1 MIIIQRI
8 IIDMKN
14 SKTLTTKVESIP
26 KRNQCFC
33 SNMSSNNI
41 IAVLSFERDDR
52 GVERQR
58 QQPSSPG
65 LTRTVVPEWVFYCVS
80 LYAQLCTSTTR
91 SKNSKNGKF
100 ELKYGGF
107 LNEITM
113 TSYPIGSSVLLHNL
127 VGASQLNGTKGIVK
141 GGNNG
146 GGRQEV
152 YVFEAQKS
160 MAIKVENLTYEPRTI
175 QSLTI
180 SEMKGILRVLTEEDA
195 CSTDSII
202 AGMDKE
208 ALRMLVEESISEKT
222 ANSGSPVE
230 IKIAELIARANK
242 PPSSITTATTATTA
256 AAAAQAINSDQLRQG
271 VERMASMSPDDLRK
285 QATTMRAMGPAAMR
299 AMNPQMANMTDAQIE
314 MAIAQMEAVAND
326 PNQLKMAAEQM
337 KNMSESELTRALEQQ
352 TAMMG
357 GAGGNS
363 SSSSSSSSG
372 GSGGSGGRTST
383 TAAFPS
389 FSAAQLEQATK
400 QMSSMSPEQLRQQ
413 STMLRSMPFST
424 LRTTNPH
431 MANMSD
437 AQIEQSIAQ
446 LEMMANNPE
455 MLRMATESMKGLTSE
470 QLATMQEQMANIL
483 GGSEGGG
490 GGGGGDLG
498 SGLFTDPTKLN
509 SAVKAMKQNPD
520 ILKQMLGGGGGGGG
534 GAGAGGSSSSS
545 SSMLSDTQMAQMN
558 NMIDSFTTMDDERL
572 EKYLHVA
579 NVMQRTV
586 VAPFM
591 KTKDALGLST
601 RMGLILVWIGM
612 TIVTCT
618 FGLFVW
624 QWWFGSKKFIQSS
637 LHDSSISIL
646 SENDLPPNMS
656 NDYNVDSEF

>member
-1 MIIIQRI
+1 
-8 IIDMKN
+8 
-14 SKTLTTKVESIP
+14 
-26 KRNQCFC
+26 
-33 SNMSSNNI
+33 MSVSTSLLRTGN
-41 IAVLSFERDDR
+41 
-52 GVERQR
+52 RQ
-58 QQPSSPG
+58 
-65 LTRTVVPEWVFYCVS
+65 TV
-80 LYAQLCTSTTR
+80 
-91 SKNSKNGKF
+91 
-100 ELKYGGF
+100 
-107 LNEITM
+107 
-113 TSYPIGSSVLLHNL
+113 

-160 MAIKVENLTYEPRTI
+160 MAIKVENLRYEPRTI

-195 CSTDSII
+195 CSTNSII

-242 PPSSITTATTATTA
+242 PPSSITTATTT
-256 AAAAQAINSDQLRQG
+256 AQAINSDQLRQG
-271 VERMASMSPDDLRK
+271 AERMATMSPDDLRK

-299 AMNPQMANMTDAQIE
+299 AMNPQMVNMTDAQIE

-352 TAMMG
+352 TEMMG

-363 SSSSSSSSG
+363 STSSSSSSSR
-372 GSGGSGGRTST
+372 GRTST
-383 TAAFPS
+383 TAAPPS

-424 LRTTNPH
+424 LRATNPH
-431 MANMSD
+431 MAKMSD

-490 GGGGGDLG
+490 GGGGDLG

-520 ILKQMLGGGGGGGG
+520 ILKHMLGGG
-534 GAGAGGSSSSS
+534 AAGGSSSSS
-545 SSMLSDTQMAQMN
+545 RSMLSDKQMAQMN

-624 QWWFGSKKFIQSS
+624 QWWFGSKKFIQTS
-637 LHDSSISIL
+637 LHDSISIL
-646 SENDLPPNMS
+646 SEDDLPPNMT

>member
-1 MIIIQRI
+1 MNDYNTELKEERI
-8 IIDMKN
+8 ITDMKN

-65 LTRTVVPEWVFYCVS
+65 LTRTVVPELVFYCVS

-91 SKNSKNGKF
+91 RKNSKNGKF

-113 TSYPIGSSVLLHNL
+113 TSYYPIGSSVLLHNL

-160 MAIKVENLTYEPRTI
+160 MAIKVENLRYEHRTI

-242 PPSSITTATTATTA
+242 PPSSITTATTTTTAAA

-271 VERMASMSPDDLRK
+271 AERMASMSPDDLRK

-363 SSSSSSSSG
+363 SSSSS
-372 GSGGSGGRTST
+372 GGSGGRTST

-424 LRTTNPH
+424 LRATNPH

-446 LEMMANNPE
+446 LEMVANNPE

-490 GGGGGDLG
+490 GGGDLG

-520 ILKQMLGGGGGGGG
+520 ILKQMLSGGGG
-534 GAGAGGSSSSS
+534 GAGAGGSSSSSS

-637 LHDSSISIL
+637 LHDSISIL

>member
-1 MIIIQRI
+1 M
-8 IIDMKN
+8 
-14 SKTLTTKVESIP
+14 
-26 KRNQCFC
+26 
-33 SNMSSNNI
+33 
-41 IAVLSFERDDR
+41 
-52 GVERQR
+52 
-58 QQPSSPG
+58 
-65 LTRTVVPEWVFYCVS
+65 
-80 LYAQLCTSTTR
+80 TS
-91 SKNSKNGKF
+91 
-100 ELKYGGF
+100 
-107 LNEITM
+107 
-113 TSYPIGSSVLLHNL
+113 SYPIGSSVLLHNL
-127 VGASQLNGTKGIVK
+127 VGASRLNGTKGIVK

-160 MAIKVENLTYEPRTI
+160 MAIKVENLRYEPRTI

-230 IKIAELIARANK
+230 IKIAELIARANE
-242 PPSSITTATTATTA
+242 PPPSITTATTTT

-271 VERMASMSPDDLRK
+271 AERMASMSPDDLRK

-363 SSSSSSSSG
+363 SSSSSSS
-372 GSGGSGGRTST
+372 GGRTST

-424 LRTTNPH
+424 LRATNPH

-446 LEMMANNPE
+446 FEMMANNPE

-490 GGGGGDLG
+490 GDLG

-509 SAVKAMKQNPD
+509 SAVKALKQNPD
-520 ILKQMLGGGGGGGG
+520 ILKQMLGGAAA
-534 GAGAGGSSSSS
+534 AGAGGSSSSS

-601 RMGLILVWIGM
+601 KMGLILVWIGM
-612 TIVTCT
+612 TIITCT

-637 LHDSSISIL
+637 LHDSISIL
-646 SENDLPPNMS
+646 SEDDLPPNMS
-656 NDYNVDSEF
+656 NDYYVDSEF